1 MAFMGQEKKAKIA
14 VELKKVVPKDWKYS
28 LAVHNHSTI
37 CLTISAAPVDLVA
50 ANLRTNKEPYLQL
63 NEHHLDL
70 EYAGELLEIFQKIK
84 NALNLNNYDN
94 SDVQT
99 DYFDVGH
106 YVDISIGHW
115 NRPFKVVQAP
125 GGSVPKGE
133 DSDGPDEG

>member
-14 VELKKVVPKDWKYS
+14 VELKKVIPKDWKYS
-28 LAVHNHSTI
+28 LAVHNYSTI

-106 YVDISIGHW
+106 YVDISIS
-115 NRPFKVVQAP
+115 P
-125 GGSVPKGE
+125 STTT
-133 DSDGPDEG
+133 